1 MLAPAD
7 LITFLARHQF
17 LSSAQV
23 EAVGRDRHRFAS
35 ASQLCG
41 DLVQRGWITPYQQAQ
56 LLGGTGDKLV
66 IGSYRLLAPLGEG
79 GMGIVYKAFQPKLDR
94 TVALKI
100 IRPQVLAS
108 RPEILSRFQREA
120 KAIAQLNH
128 PNVVILFDADEHNG
142 THFIAMEYVEGPT
155 LEKMVR
161 SQGPLAV
168 RQAAE
173 YIRQA
178 ALGLQH
184 AFEVGLVH
192 RDIKPSNI
200 LVAQRTPTGHT
211 GRSSLRLSRPALVTP
226 TTRSGSTARLPTG
239 WGTVKVLDMG
249 LARLTEGI
257 DDGGGG
263 AQEYTPLT
271 RAGALLGTP
280 DFIAPEQARDARTV
294 TIKADIYSLGCTLYY
309 LLTGKPPFPGGTDVQ
324 KLIRHQNEKPFPIE
338 ELRPGV
344 PAELSKILARM
355 LEKRPEDRYTTPQ
368 DLAEALDHYLAPVGP
383 MPSAPAV
390 SPVAETPPVAD
401 TPVPGPDG
409 RSIDPAELPIAEP
422 IDASIEETG
431 ATRMVEFPRPARESR
446 PVCAFSAH
454 TGAVGG
460 VAVSGD
466 GKLTATA
473 GIDGRVRLWD
483 TAGGAGRE
491 VAALPKPGAQFQ
503 CLAFAPDDSYLV
515 AAGVMHGA
523 AFFWRWDFRDTRQAT
538 EWGVY
543 QGATSIP
550 ALAFSPDGR
559 RLVAALGAHL
569 IVWKIKGK
577 TAGSGTVLRGTGHAI
592 RAVAFSPDGRQF
604 ASVGDGKSVLIW
616 SFGWFRPSARVR
628 FRAAELMTS
637 VAFSPDGRKLAT
649 AGLDRTVL
657 VWDPDRSPVGAV
669 SLAGHADNP
678 RLVQFLDDG
687 ILLSVGEGG
696 QAFLWDPAAGVKLHE
711 YRLGR
716 GVASAVAA
724 SPDGARVVVGG
735 SDGKV
740 SVFNTSRATVLT
752 AVG

>member
-7 LITFLARHQF
+7 LIAFLARYQF
-17 LSSAQV
+17 LSPAQV
-23 EAVGRDRHRFAS
+23 EGINRDRHRFSS
-35 ASQLCG
+35 AAQLCAE
-41 DLVQRGWITPYQQAQ
+41 LVQRGWITPYQQAQ

-66 IGSYRLLAPLGEG
+66 IGSYRLQAPLGEG
-79 GMGIVYKAFQPKLDR
+79 GMGIVYKAVQPKLDR
-94 TVALKI
+94 VVALKI
-100 IRPQVLAS
+100 IRPQVLAA

-168 RQAAE
+168 KQAGE

-200 LVAQRTPTGHT
+200 LVAQKHPTGHT
-211 GRSSLRLSRPALVTP
+211 GRSSLRLSRPALITQ
-226 TTRSGSTARLPTG
+226 TTRAGSSPRLPTG

-257 DDGGGG
+257 DDSSGG
-263 AQEYTPLT
+263 QEYTPLT

-294 TIKADIYSLGCTLYY
+294 TIRADIYSLGCTLYY

-355 LEKRPEDRYTTPQ
+355 LEKRPDDRYATPQ
-368 DLAEALDHYLAPVGP
+368 DLADAMDHFLAPVGP
-383 MPSAPAV
+383 MPAPPP

-401 TPVPGPDG
+401 TPIPGPGGYSVDP
-409 RSIDPAELPIAEP
+409 SELAVAEAIPAE
-422 IDASIEETG
+422 IEETG
-431 ATRMVEFPRPARESR
+431 ATRMVEFPGPAPARESR
-446 PVCAFSAH
+446 PMCSVPAH
-454 TGAVGG
+454 GGMVGAV
-460 VAVSGD
+460 AISRD
-466 GKLTATA
+466 GKLVATA
-473 GIDGRVRLWD
+473 GLDHRVRLWD
-483 TAGGAGRE
+483 VSGLTPRE
-491 VAALPKPGAQFQ
+491 VAALPKPGTEFHS
-503 CLAFAPDDSYLV
+503 LAFSPDDGYLV
-515 AAGVMHGA
+515 AGGA
-523 AFFWRWDFRDTRQAT
+523 MQGTARVWRWDFRDSRQPI
-538 EWGVY
+538 EWGAY
-543 QGATSIP
+543 QGATQVP

-559 RLVAALGAHL
+559 RLVAAIGSY
-569 IVWKIKGK
+569 IVLWKVKGK
-577 TAGSGTVLRGTGHAI
+577 TAGSGKMLKGTGHPI
-592 RAVAFSPDGRQF
+592 RALAFAPDGKRF
-604 ASVGDGKSVLIW
+604 ASVGDGPTVLLW
-616 SFGWFRPSARVR
+616 SFGWFGPSARVR
-628 FRAAELMTS
+628 FVAAELMTS
-637 VAFSPDGRKLAT
+637 VGFSPDGRRLAT
-649 AGLDRTVL
+649 VGLDRTIHL
-657 VWDPDRSPVGAV
+657 WDADRPATEAV
-669 SLAGHADNP
+669 ALTGHTDNP
-678 RLVQFLDDG
+678 RLVRYLDDG
-687 ILLSVGEGG
+687 TALSVGESG
-696 QAFLWDPAAGVKLHE
+696 QAFLWDPSAGIKLHE

-716 GVASAVAA
+716 GVSPAVAA
-724 SPDGARVVVGG
+724 TPDGSRVVTGG

-740 SVFNTSRATVLT
+740 TVYNTSRATVLT